1 MNLWKK
7 LTTEIKQNTV
17 MHEKWLNLILWDSQS
32 FRKQCMPPH
41 CLLDNRLKSKFQQKN
56 LFFQCQRPR
65 TPCYRVVCCAFL
77 SRALVCMFRNSN
89 LIWVSPYINI
99 CYAAITIYISR
110 HLFHLNL
117 FNYDNCTGLLW
128 AKTKSSPFKRG
139 LMFSHNKANN
149 S

>member
-1 MNLWKK
+1 MTQLY
-7 LTTEIKQNTV
+7 LV
-17 MHEKWLNLILWDSQS
+17 RLCQS
-32 FRKQCMPPH
+32 FRKQCMPPL
-41 CLLDNRLKSKFQQKN
+41 CLLQIKEQVSTTKKTPKLVFPMSETA
-56 LFFQCQRPR
+56 C

-117 FNYDNCTGLLW
+117 FNYDNCTGLLR

-139 LMFSHNKANN
+139 LMFGHNKAK
-149 S
+149 

>member
-1 MNLWKK
+1 MSE
-7 LTTEIKQNTV
+7 TA
-17 MHEKWLNLILWDSQS
+17 
-32 FRKQCMPPH
+32 C
-41 CLLDNRLKSKFQQKN
+41 
-56 LFFQCQRPR
+56 

-117 FNYDNCTGLLW
+117 FNYDNCTGLLR
-128 AKTKSSPFKRG
+128 AKT
-139 LMFSHNKANN
+139 SHPLLKEVWCSVTIKPNHSWSRFIWTRKKKIWTNLNALHWKIKTSYLINKIGVQTDVVF
-149 S
+149 